1 MLQKLNERIQGAVA
15 WIIVILV
22 TITFTL
28 FGLDYYLQSRHESV
42 AKAKVNGQSISKQDY
57 ELNYRRLSQTQ
68 EPDTLTPANERA
80 LKQQVLS
87 EMIANTVRVSSA
99 KAQGFEVTAHQ
110 AAAAIVHIPQFQED
124 GHFSTSRYTQALSNA
139 FFTPQTFEQEV
150 RQGMLLN
157 QQRFALIGSAFVL
170 PTELSQFIKLSMQT
184 RDYHYALV
192 KAEAFMPKITVSEQ
206 ELQQYYNTH
215 KNQFLSKEQVS
226 IDYIRL
232 SLAELKKTV
241 SLSSEQVLRYYEENK
256 ANYLTP
262 AQWQMSYVR
271 FPIEEASTTDEAQ
284 VKQEADKLYDAALA
298 TPHEFEAFAKEAVIQ
313 HHAVSGVLPTV
324 IAGQSEWDPYVVNLT
339 KPGQVSQPIRT
350 KQGYEVLQLKSYQAA
365 GIQSFEDVKE
375 LIAEQLTQEAA
386 QKLYAEFEDR
396 LSELSYQNPDSLEPV
411 AKALDVPVHHSA
423 LFSADDRG
431 QDELTQQKLIVQT
444 AFSHDVLEFG
454 NNSEPLQIDADT
466 LVVLRVHQHIPA
478 ALQPFNQVQSVI
490 HKELLKQKSVQAAL
504 AYGENMVTKAPT
516 ALPSDVHWNY
526 LTAMTRDSDA
536 TDPQVNE
543 LAFSI
548 ASVNGYAGR
557 TVSNGDFAVVR
568 LAKMAEGKMDWSDKE
583 QVANIKQQLEANY
596 GLMDYDL
603 YISQLMSQATVV
615 KY

>member
-68 EPDTLTPANERA
+68 EPDTLTPANEQA

-110 AAAAIVHIPQFQED
+110 AGAAIVHIPQFQED
-124 GHFSTSRYTQALSNA
+124 GHFSTTRYTQALSNA

-170 PTELSQFIKLSMQT
+170 PTELSQFIRLSMQT

-192 KAEAFMPKITVSEQ
+192 KAEEFVPKLTVSEQ

-215 KNQFLSKEQVS
+215 KNQFLSKERVS

-271 FPIEEASTTDEAQ
+271 FPIGETSASDDTV
-284 VKQEADKLYDAALA
+284 VKQQADKLYDAVLA
-298 TPHEFEAFAKEAVIQ
+298 APHEFDAFAKEAVIQ

-324 IAGQSEWDPYVVNLT
+324 IAGQSEWDAYVVNLT

-350 KQGYEVLQLKSYQAA
+350 KQGYEVLQLKTYQAA
-365 GIQSFEDVKE
+365 AIQPFEEVKD
-375 LIAEQLTQEAA
+375 LIVEQLTQEAA
-386 QKLYAEFEDR
+386 QKLYAELEER
-396 LSELSYQNPDSLEPV
+396 LSELSYQNPDSLAPV
-411 AKALDVPVHHSA
+411 AKALDVQVHHSS
-423 LFSADDRG
+423 LFSADERG
-431 QDELTQQKLIVQT
+431 QDEITQQKLIVQT
-444 AFSHDVLEFG
+444 AFSHDILEFG

-478 ALQPFNQVQSVI
+478 SLQSFTQVRSVI
-490 HKELLKQKSVQAAL
+490 HTELLKQKAVLAAQE
-504 AYGENMVTKAPT
+504 YGESLTKKAPT
-516 ALPSDVHWNY
+516 ELPSELHWQY

-548 ASVNGYAGR
+548 AGVNGYAGR
-557 TVSNGDFAVVR
+557 TLNNGDFVVVR